1 MDYRRFSLNKMG
13 DKLIKALDAKD
24 HFDKREQEKSYIKK
38 LQILKEVLTQEYKFA
53 SQNKSSH
60 SHYASKIEVIQKDI
74 NYIKKIQNNK
84 SFETSDMQVIDTLLQ
99 KYTG

>member
-53 SQNKSSH
+53 SQ
-60 SHYASKIEVIQKDI
+60 
-74 NYIKKIQNNK
+74 IKVA
-84 SFETSDMQVIDTLLQ
+84 TLTTLL
-99 KYTG
+99 K